1 MIMSNKILEK
11 LKTFLETDE
20 GKESMQRFSEK
31 LSKRHA
37 FEERWAERVLNF
49 LEHKSDEDLRILF
62 ENFETHSE
70 KRREILWNQRI
81 DGQSSLYNPL
91 LKVFEELGEEAPK
104 EAYGMFSSS
113 IFDWRGYRIELYC
126 GQGSFYSLS
135 RL

>member
-1 MIMSNKILEK
+1 MSNKILEK

-31 LSKRHA
+31 LNKRHA
-37 FEERWAERVLNF
+37 FGERWAERVLNF
-49 LEHKSDEDLRILF
+49 LENNSDEDLSILF

-126 GQGSFYSLS
+126 GQGCFYSLS
-135 RL
+135 KL